1 MPGVAPVTTYNGA
14 MSRLCPC
21 TSKLSYAT
29 CCQPFVE
36 GRRQPE
42 TAVQLMR
49 SRFTAY
55 ALGKVDYLIETT
67 AAAKRSEIDRADLA
81 AYCASISCVGL
92 KIVATERGKVG
103 DDTGVVKF
111 HASLQHSGKRHL
123 HVERSTFVREEGA
136 WRYVDGETN

>member
-1 MPGVAPVTTYNGA
+1 
-14 MSRLCPC
+14 MSRPCPC
-21 TSKLSYAT
+21 TSKLAFDK

-36 GRRQPE
+36 GRRLPA

-67 AAAKRSEIDRADLA
+67 AAAKRGEIDRTDLA
-81 AYCASISCVGL
+81 AYCASIACVGL
-92 KIVATERGKVG
+92 KIVATEQGGAG
-103 DDTGVVKF
+103 DQEGVVKF
-111 HASLQHSGKRHL
+111 HASLSHNGKRHL
-123 HVERSTFVREEGA
+123 HVERSTFIREDGA